1 VYVFCLFVFYLGL
14 AHIAKKYKYV
24 YKTGN
29 KTINMSFKKKLFS
42 AIMSLGFLIPAFNS
56 NRIIAQTNQDGTMN
70 IGLEQIYSKQNK
82 IKLFF
87 DAGGNRMVFS
97 RINIEDY
104 GNDAILGMLERAN
117 EGYYNDNPYYC
128 TFYFDNTIILST
140 KKKGK
145 VIKTNAVSTFN
156 EKGCP
161 IWAAKLPD
169 GSIDL
174 DSLIICLNT
183 TFPKVMD
190 REVIGYLYNKDLDL
204 VSQLGFM
211 NKLDIGDKVSLI
223 PSITSTEDIIPRT
236 TKLYRMIFD
245 EEAKQEMAKV
255 KWVERP
261 SVNYAQKPSIE
272 NTNSPTR
279 QVKPPVQLDQG
290 RVSQTD
296 QFYKYDDQGNQNQN
310 QSQGQDQN
318 QENQEKIFSIG
329 EKVTSQRNLEW
340 MVNSYSIRRVGY
352 DEMWIAQFGQEEFN
366 KLDETSKNQIRV
378 RYVELSVANVA
389 VKGLSSDEQ
398 TIWPSDFKCYYP
410 VEISALEDNSISK
423 IINGNTRN
431 EYNVTRNTSAKFSIF
446 FVRESN
452 IQGDLME
459 RSKVPYDI
467 IRIGLDSKNLVELS
481 R

>member
-1 VYVFCLFVFYLGL
+1 
-14 AHIAKKYKYV
+14 
-24 YKTGN
+24 
-29 KTINMSFKKKLFS
+29 MSFKKKLFS

-56 NRIIAQTNQDGTMN
+56 NRVIAQTNQVETMN
-70 IGLEQIYSKQNK
+70 TGLDQIYSKQNR

-87 DAGGNRMVFS
+87 DADSNRMVFS
-97 RINIEDY
+97 RINAEDY
-104 GNDAILGMLERAN
+104 GNDALLGMLERAN
-117 EGYYNDNPYYC
+117 EGYYHDNPYYC
-128 TFYFDNTIILST
+128 TFYFDNTIVLST

-183 TFPKVMD
+183 TFPKVID
-190 REVIGYLYNKDLDL
+190 REVIGYLYDKDLDL

-211 NKLDIGDKVSLI
+211 NKLDIGDRVSLI

-236 TKLYRMIFD
+236 TKIYRMIFD

-261 SVNYAQKPSIE
+261 SDEYLQRWHKLNDPKLQPARSFEPS
-272 NTNSPTR
+272 
-279 QVKPPVQLDQG
+279 QPVTSRPKQLDQG
-290 RVSQTD
+290 HVSQAD

-329 EKVTSQRNLEW
+329 EKVTSPRNLEW
-340 MVNSYSIRRVGY
+340 MVNSYSVRRVNY

-366 KLDETSKNQIRV
+366 KLNETSKNQIRAG
-378 RYVELSVANVA
+378 YVDLGVANVA
-389 VKGLSSDEQ
+389 VKSLSSDEQ
-398 TIWPSDFKCYYP
+398 TICSSDFKCYYP

-423 IINGNTRN
+423 IINGNTRT
-431 EYNVTRNTSAKFSIF
+431 EYNVTRSTSAKFSIF